1 MSSTDS
7 PSPYIDVVLV
17 VLAAPLLFLVGV
29 PALGYAIGAASW
41 ILLRAVGVAV
51 DRQAS
56 AGANVLQQLSLR
68 SGYRLVRVVALVA
81 AVVFAVKAGRAD
93 GLTALLVITF
103 AFTVQ
108 LISLLCDG
116 RRRPEPAASTSGAI
130 AGRGQAP
137 SSLHPPTPDPDR

>member
-1 MSSTDS
+1 MSSS
-7 PSPYIDVVLV
+7 HSLLRYIDVVLV
-17 VLAAPLLFLVGV
+17 VLAAPLMFLVGV

-41 ILLRAVGVAV
+41 IVLRAVGVAV
-51 DRQAS
+51 DRHTN

-68 SGYRLVRVVALVA
+68 IEYRLVRVMALVA
-81 AVVFAVKAGRAD
+81 ATVFAVKAGRAD

-116 RRRPEPAASTSGAI
+116 RGHSEPPWPTPRAVPGQP
-130 AGRGQAP
+130 QAP
-137 SSLHPPTPDPDR
+137 SSLHPPT